1 MAFADL
7 IAHVAFLRTI
17 PAPVFNSEVNILF
30 MNQTFNFKENRFNML
45 PHKNQ
50 ECIDKLIDCLDFQT
64 ILKCVKALL
73 FDKSLIVFSQ
83 EISLLFNVVEGLKQL
98 IFPFTV
104 DNQQF
109 VPANNVYKD
118 SYGLTLKDLFDEL
131 DGMQSVIFS
140 IQPDTREPGICD
152 FDTYSNYENAVVVD
166 IDASICVETQDD
178 IKLPKF
184 PNELQILR
192 ILNGLKNRMR
202 FNYDQVYPEIQDD
215 RNESIIEIRE
225 VFFKFMF

>member
-1 MAFADL
+1 MCMAFADL

-140 IQPDTREPGICD
+140 IQPD
-152 FDTYSNYENAVVVD
+152 YENAVVVD